1 MFIRIFQ
8 KSHWYT
14 PLLLLLVAAILWM
27 DAFLYPE
34 RALETI
40 SGTGF
45 GIYELLL
52 PAMIVYPTASIIL
65 AFLMLNVQVF
75 LLNYAATTKGFTDR
89 YAALPGLVYLLL
101 MSSTE
106 GMIAPHPVL
115 FANLFLIPVVI
126 KLFNAYEGEH
136 IIKEVFNI
144 SFLTALSSLFFF
156 PALAFFLVVIVSVFI
171 YYIVNLRRII
181 GAFIGL
187 LTPYFFFFMYFF
199 MHEGI
204 FHLPSDLSVSIQIFS
219 VFDLDINMFEQ
230 FFIVLLSLLSVFSIL
245 RLQLVY
251 KATKPIRIRKRI
263 SMLLIVLLFSVLSYM
278 LSIDNIHVHYG
289 IIVIPLSIALSVFFY
304 DFRHNRFSELLF
316 GLFVLMVLVSRF
328 SGYYVS

>member
-1 MFIRIFQ
+1 MLLRIFH

-14 PLLLLLVAAILWM
+14 PVLLLLVAATLWM
-27 DAFLYPE
+27 DAFFNPE

-40 SGTGF
+40 SGSGF
-45 GIYELLL
+45 GLYELLL
-52 PAMIVYPTASIIL
+52 PKMYKYPTASIVL
-65 AFLMLNVQVF
+65 AFLMLIVQVF
-75 LLNYAATTKGFTDR
+75 LLNYAATAKGFTDR

-115 FANLFLIPVVI
+115 FANLFLIPAVI

-144 SFLTALSSLFFF
+144 GFLTAMSSLFFF
-156 PALAFFLVVIVSVFI
+156 PALAFFMVLIVSVFI

-187 LTPYFFFFMYFF
+187 LTPYFFFSLYFF
-199 MHEGI
+199 MLEENI
-204 FHLPSDLSVSIQIFS
+204 QLPADLSVSMQMMS
-219 VFDLDINMFEQ
+219 VFDLDINVFEQ
-230 FFIVLLSLLSVFSIL
+230 VFIALLSLLSVFSIL

-263 SMLLIVLLFSVLSYM
+263 TMLLIVLLFSVLSYM

-304 DFRHNRFSELLF
+304 DFRHHRFSELLF
-316 GLFVLMVLVSRF
+316 GLFVLMVLASRF